1 MTRFTIGQSAFC
13 KKTFSKEDIVRFAE
27 LSGDTNPVHLDEEYA
42 KQTRFGKP
50 IAHGLLTSTIL
61 SQLLGVHLPGKGSI
75 YMEQT
80 IRFTAPVFAGD
91 TITATGT
98 VTAFDEEKNRLTLLT
113 ECHNQHGKLVL
124 TGTAIMLVPKE
135 GETV

>member
-1 MTRFTIGQSAFC
+1 MARFTIGQSASC
-13 KKTFSKEDIVRFAE
+13 KKTFTNEDIVRFAE
-27 LSGDTNPVHLDEEYA
+27 LSGDTNPVHLDNEYA

-80 IRFTAPVFAGD
+80 IRFTAPVYAGD

-124 TGTAIMLVPKE
+124 TGTAVMLVPKE
-135 GETV
+135 GEIV